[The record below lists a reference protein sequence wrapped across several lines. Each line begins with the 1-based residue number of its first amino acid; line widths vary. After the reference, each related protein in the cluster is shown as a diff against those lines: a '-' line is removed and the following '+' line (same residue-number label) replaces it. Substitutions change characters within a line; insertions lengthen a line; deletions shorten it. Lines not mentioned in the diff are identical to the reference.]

1 MPAEPRPSAA
11 PRARAGALRRL
22 TGAVAV
28 VVLAVLAAL
37 VPTAAHA
44 STAGGTSRGTAVPL
58 PVADLDSSF
67 TASNAGVTSSAGTDG
82 QSWYNVTWY
91 SWTPAEDVRV
101 FIRATSV
108 SPSGWDNTLEVWS
121 GGSQLAQ
128 NDDFYGLDASLT
140 VNLQGGTTYQI
151 GLGGFRSSSK
161 GTVEMRFATRVPS
174 PPLDVQATRGS
185 GSATVSWS
193 TPTDVAGGVTQYR
206 VLCTPEGGSQTTCG
220 TLNGTPPQTS
230 TVVSGLQNG
239 TSYTFHVLA
248 ANVIGDSD
256 PSAPVTDVVPQA
268 PSTTSITLD
277 PSAPVSGEP
286 FDVHVH
292 VAAGG
297 TPVTG
302 TVDVTVGGTSYDDV
316 ALTDGA
322 GVVPGVARLA
332 GDVHV
337 AATYGGSDGV
347 TASSASLDVTV
358 AKRTQTVTVDALPGD
373 LVYAGEPV
381 QLHGTSSAEL
391 PLTYTAAGS
400 CSVRGD
406 LLDLVDVGTCTVTAS
421 QAGDAQTLPAEAT
434 TTTEVGRRSQAVTF
448 GELPA
453 LVYGQASVAVT
464 GSSSVG
470 LPVVLTGTGAC
481 TVTDGRLVVTDV
493 GACTVTATQD
503 GDARTAPAS
512 AVVRVGDVARR
523 AQTVT
528 IASFPAPTLG
538 QPTPDVV
545 ARSQYDLPVTLEAAG
560 ACVIEDGALVAIS
573 AGECT
578 VTATSVGDRLTLPA
592 TASVTVQVSGPPGDV
607 DATLD
612 GTLGERAAGAEVSA
626 RGVGL
631 LPGSILTLTVYS
643 TPQVIGTAVVG
654 ADGTAV
660 VSGALPPGLETGA
673 HRLVATGTAFDGTPA
688 EFVLTF
694 TLAADGSFVQIADTR
709 LPRPASGTPLAETG
723 VGDALAPT
731 FALGGVWVLLGAALL
746 LVARRRG
753 ARTAR

>member
-1 MPAEPRPSAA
+1 MPVAPQHRSAPPSGTST
-11 PRARAGALRRL
+11 ARRW
-22 TGAVAV
+22 TGAAAT
-28 VVLAVLAAL
+28 VVLALLAVL
-37 VPTAAHA
+37 VPTAAQA
-44 STAGGTSRGTAVPL
+44 ATPGGSSRATAVPL

-67 TASNAGVTSSAGTDG
+67 EASNAGVTSGPGTDG
-82 QSWYNVTWY
+82 QTWYNVTWY

-101 FIRATSV
+101 FIRATSTDPV
-108 SPSGWDNTLEVWS
+108 GWDNTLEVWS
-121 GGSQLAQ
+121 GGSQLGQ

-151 GLGGFRSSSK
+151 GLGGYRSSSK

-193 TPTDVAGGVTQYR
+193 TPADVAGGVTQYR
-206 VLCTPEGGSQTTCG
+206 VLCTPDGGSQTTCA
-220 TLNGTPPQTS
+220 TLNGTPPSTS
-230 TVVSGLQNG
+230 TVVNGLQNG
-239 TSYTFHVLA
+239 TAYTFHVVA

-256 PSAPVTDVVPQA
+256 PSVPVTDVVPQG
-268 PSTTSITLD
+268 PSTTTLSLD
-277 PSAPVSGEP
+277 PAAPVSGEP
-286 FDVHVH
+286 FDVRVE
-292 VAAGG
+292 VASAGA
-297 TPVTG
+297 PVAG
-302 TVDVTVGGTSYDDV
+302 TVDVTVGSTSYDDLPLV
-316 ALTDGA
+316 GGTA
-322 GVVPGVARLA
+322 VVEDVTRLA
-332 GDVHV
+332 GDVRVEASFGGTV
-337 AATYGGSDGV
+337 AV

-358 AKRTQTVTVDALPGD
+358 AKRPQTVTVEALPDD

-381 QLHGTSSAEL
+381 QLAGTSSAGL
-391 PLTYTAAGS
+391 PLTFVAAGS
-400 CSVRGD
+400 CSVRGT

-421 QAGDAQTLPAEAT
+421 QAGDAQTLPGEAT
-434 TTTEVGRRSQAVTF
+434 TTAEVGRRSQQVTF

-453 LVYGQASVAVT
+453 LVYGQASVAVSA
-464 GSSSVG
+464 SSSVG
-470 LPVVLTGTGAC
+470 LPVVLTGSGAC
-481 TVTDGRLVVTDV
+481 TVTGGRLVVTDV
-493 GACTVTATQD
+493 GTCTVTATQD
-503 GDARTAPAS
+503 GDVRTTQAS
-512 AVVRVGDVARR
+512 AVVRVGEVARR

-592 TASVTVQVSGPPGDV
+592 SASVTVQVSGPPGDV

-643 TPQVIGTAVVG
+643 TPRVIGTAVVG

-731 FALGGVWVLLGAALL
+731 FALGGAWVLLGVALL

-753 ARTAR
+753 ARAAR